1 MSQSFIYP
9 EFQTIKESGTPELLN
24 LFLQQVE
31 QYPHN
36 PAVITAERTI
46 SYAEL
51 ARQAQSLAAYL
62 LELGVKNETPVA
74 TLLKSGIEQ
83 VVCQV
88 AILLAG
94 GSCVPLSVTSPD
106 ERLNFM
112 LQEVQASF
120 TITDRLSDGR
130 PLLTQFILF
139 GSYPR
144 SEQNNPDFPGQKVA
158 LSHRGYIL
166 FTSGT
171 TGRPKAVEVE
181 LRGIIRLVVNATYL
195 PIATDDRLGSIS
207 APDFDAILLEVW
219 GHY

>member
-1 MSQSFIYP
+1 MSQSFRYP

-139 GSYPR
+139 GSYH
-144 SEQNNPDFPGQKVA
+144 SQ
-158 LSHRGYIL
+158 
-166 FTSGT
+166 
-171 TGRPKAVEVE
+171 
-181 LRGIIRLVVNATYL
+181 
-195 PIATDDRLGSIS
+195 
-207 APDFDAILLEVW
+207 
-219 GHY
+219 